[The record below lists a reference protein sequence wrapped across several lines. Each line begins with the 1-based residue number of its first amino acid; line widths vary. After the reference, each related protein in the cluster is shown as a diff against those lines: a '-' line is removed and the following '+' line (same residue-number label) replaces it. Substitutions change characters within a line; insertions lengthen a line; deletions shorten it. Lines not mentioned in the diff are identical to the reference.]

1 MEFSNFQEV
10 EPPKEKGLLTETYE
24 NVKDAVH
31 NVAESIEE
39 TYQDAKE
46 VATDIAASVKDTYE
60 NISDKIQELKDDF
73 EEKVEDVKEFGEKVV
88 DDIKEFT
95 CEVYDDINEFLNPA
109 EEMPNPTKEQFPEA
123 AKLNEG
129 TTEGREF
136 GLDKCSEAA
145 AEIFNPGVISEW
157 GNLTDADRK
166 AIALEYAGK
175 VAEAF
180 ELVNYKGTIIEEM
193 PHGVLGSNRG
203 DGVIHISEELINAET
218 TPFTIMDTITH
229 ELRHQYQSECI
240 EGHHDVPDEVR
251 NEWAVAQAIYNYDRP
266 SCYDPWGYSYNPLE
280 IDSNYAGN
288 TVVRNVTSG
297 IFNNVVNNA

>member
-1 MEFSNFQEV
+1 MELSNLQNLETP
-10 EPPKEKGLLTETYE
+10 EEKGALTEAYENVKEFVTDVADSVKETYE
-24 NVKDAVH
+24 NV
-31 NVAESIEE
+31 
-39 TYQDAKE
+39 
-46 VATDIAASVKDTYE
+46 
-60 NISDKIQELKDDF
+60 SDKIEELKNDF
-73 EEKVEDVKEFGEKVV
+73 EEKVEDVKEFCEKVV
-88 DDIKEFT
+88 DNIKDFT
-95 CEVYDDINEFLNPA
+95 CEVYDDVKEFFNPPK
-109 EEMPNPTKEQFPEA
+109 ELPNPTAEQFPES

-129 TTEGREF
+129 VTEGREF

-145 AEIFNPGVISEW
+145 AEIFNPGVINEW

-180 ELVNYKGTIIEEM
+180 ELENYQGTVIEEM
-193 PHGVLGSNRG
+193 PYGVLGSNCG
-203 DGVIHISEELINAET
+203 DGVIHLSEELINAES

-240 EGHHDVPDEVR
+240 EGYHDVSDEVR
-251 NEWAVAQAIYNYDRP
+251 NEWAVATAIYNYDEP

-288 TVVRNVTSG
+288 TVVRNVSSEM
-297 IFNNVVNNA
+297 FNNVVNNA

>member
-1 MEFSNFQEV
+1 MEFSNLQNLETP
-10 EPPKEKGLLTETYE
+10 EEKGALTEAYENVKEFVTDVADSVKETYE
-24 NVKDAVH
+24 NV
-31 NVAESIEE
+31 
-39 TYQDAKE
+39 
-46 VATDIAASVKDTYE
+46 
-60 NISDKIQELKDDF
+60 SDKIEELKNDF
-73 EEKVEDVKEFGEKVV
+73 EENVEDVKEFGEKVIDGV
-88 DDIKEFT
+88 KDFT
-95 CEVYDDINEFLNPA
+95 CEVYDDVKEFFNPSK
-109 EEMPNPTKEQFPEA
+109 ELPNPTAEQFPEA

-129 TTEGREF
+129 VTEGREF

-145 AEIFNPGVISEW
+145 AEIFNPGVINEW

-180 ELVNYKGTIIEEM
+180 ELENYQGTVIEEM
-193 PHGVLGSNRG
+193 PYGVLGSNCG
-203 DGVIHISEELINAET
+203 DGVIHISEELINAES

-240 EGHHDVPDEVR
+240 EGYHDVSDEVR
-251 NEWAVAQAIYNYDRP
+251 NEWAVATAIYNYDEP

-288 TVVRNVTSG
+288 TVVRNVSSEM
-297 IFNNVVNNA
+297 FNDVVNNA

>member
-1 MEFSNFQEV
+1 MEFSNLQEM
-10 EPPKEKGLLTETYE
+10 ETPKEKGLLTETYE
-24 NVKDAVH
+24 NVKEFVG
-31 NVAESIEE
+31 
-39 TYQDAKE
+39 
-46 VATDIAASVKDTYE
+46 DIVDSVQETYE
-60 NISDKIQELKDDF
+60 NVTDKIEELKNDF
-73 EEKVEDVKEFGEKVV
+73 EETVEDVKEFGEKVV

-95 CEVYDDINEFLNPA
+95 CEVYDDVSEFLNPK
-109 EEMPNPTKEQFPEA
+109 EEMPNPTKEQFLEA

-129 TTEGREF
+129 ATEGREF

-145 AEIFNPGVISEW
+145 AEIFNPGVINEW

-166 AIALEYAGK
+166 AIALEYAGR

-180 ELVNYKGTIIEEM
+180 ELENYQGTVIETM
-193 PHGVLGSNRG
+193 PYGVLGSNCG
-203 DGVIHISEELINAET
+203 DGIIHISEDLINAET

-240 EGHHDVPDEVR
+240 EGYHDVPDEVR
-251 NEWAVAQAIYNYDRP
+251 NEWAVAKSIYNYDQP

-297 IFNNVVNNA
+297 IFNDVVNNA